1 MESLLEYEALW
12 ECAAA
17 VPCPAPQVGGRP
29 RQYPGWAL
37 VLFDGLCTVF
47 TSARRTETN
56 LPFFWPRIRERF
68 CEIYPHEPPLPV
80 GPPQRHHWQYAK
92 RLVGQEAWAKM
103 RQSFRDAAVAT
114 ALEIGLFD
122 PDGPGSFTHPDR
134 TRLAY
139 GDGKVVKPLSKYAP
153 GETWVD
159 RRTGEIKPRRADPD
173 AAWYTVGGDEERHGE
188 RGAQSVDGEKVKRA
202 ATRGKQ
208 VRGLKTCFVMGRSA
222 DPHGRVLLDFDHC
235 PKDEMGFAL
244 ASLGQMAPWLPGL
257 QGLVWDGAGR
267 GTHASQLGRALGIHL
282 ITPVTPALGGHTTG
296 MAGVYKPRRIGA
308 VSVTR
313 PDGTIYESQLY
324 GVQGAAHILEVDS
337 SGNELLLPAK
347 RLKTER
353 RRNADGTWRMYNL
366 WQAPGGGTFR
376 EPVLD
381 TDDDKQRKLNRAER
395 LRSIPPSDPDYK
407 ELYGRRNDAEA
418 QNRMLDDSLWLG
430 RAHSMGAQGHLLD
443 WLGYGLVVNAV
454 ARRRSRLSRAS
465 AEGAQAA

>member
-1 MESLLEYEALW
+1 M
-12 ECAAA
+12 
-17 VPCPAPQVGGRP
+17 
-29 RQYPGWAL
+29 
-37 VLFDGLCTVF
+37 F

-56 LPFFWPRIRERF
+56 LPLFWPKLRERF
-68 CEIYPHEPPLPV
+68 SALYPDEPPLPV
-80 GPPQRHHWQYAK
+80 APPQRHHWQYAK
-92 RLVGQEAWAKM
+92 RLVGEKAWAKM
-103 RQSFRDAAVAT
+103 RESFRDAAVAT
-114 ALEIGLFD
+114 ALEIGLFN

-134 TRLAY
+134 TRIIY

-159 RRTGEIKPRRADPD
+159 RRTGEVKLRRADPD
-173 AAWYTVGGDEERHGE
+173 AAWYIVGGDEEPQS
-188 RGAQSVDGEKVKRA
+188 RGTRSVDGTKPERPTK
-202 ATRGKQ
+202 RGKQ

-244 ASLGQMAPWLPGL
+244 ASLAHMAPRLPGL

-282 ITPVTPALGGHTTG
+282 ISPVTPGLGGHTTDK
-296 MAGVYKPRRIGA
+296 AAVYKPSRVGA

-313 PDGTIYESQLY
+313 PDGTTYETQLY
-324 GVQGAAHILEVDS
+324 GLQGAAHILEVDS
-337 SGNELLLPAK
+337 LGNVVLLPAK

-353 RRNADGTWRMYNL
+353 RKNSDGTWRMYNL
-366 WQAPGGGTFR
+366 WQAPDGGTFR
-376 EPVLD
+376 EPVID
-381 TDDDKQRKLNRAER
+381 TDDDKLRKLNRAER
-395 LRSIPPSDPDYK
+395 LRSIPPTDPDYK

-430 RAHSMGAQGHLLD
+430 RAHSMGAQRHLLD

-454 ARRRSRLSRAS
+454 ARRRSRLARVS
-465 AEGAQAA
+465 EQGPQAA